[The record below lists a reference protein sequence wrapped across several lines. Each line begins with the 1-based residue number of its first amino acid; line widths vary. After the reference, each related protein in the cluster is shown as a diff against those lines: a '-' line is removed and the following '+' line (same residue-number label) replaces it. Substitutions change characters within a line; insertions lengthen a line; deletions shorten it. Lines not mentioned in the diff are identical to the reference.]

1 MILCCAWRKNKK
13 IQRPIILCMWVCMH
27 LCGTEINVSDYDHCK
42 IRKIHCSQLI
52 LSFLNF
58 SYLVW
63 ILSCWTSQVRILL
76 CQNDYNEWSLKLTH
90 FCLLWGRSSSYILC
104 VCVKQNKTTN
114 KQTKTPKQLPQLLWG
129 KVLCLNPGRL
139 NM

>member
-104 VCVKQNKTTN
+104 VCETKQNNKQANKNPKTTPP
-114 KQTKTPKQLPQLLWG
+114 TSVG
-129 KVLCLNPGRL
+129 KGSVFKPW
-139 NM
+139 